1 MQDIDKINQERLL
14 YKTEMMRAIAC
25 RKKKDKIA
33 LAAEWKAKYSE
44 MTYNALIQ
52 LARNHSARLKVAYWD
67 LPNFETK
74 RLGKHQWKAQ
84 RSLPLP
90 KVGIL

>member
-1 MQDIDKINQERLL
+1 MEMPSIEDIERIHQERLL

-67 LPNFETK
+67 IPNFEKK
-74 RLGKHQWKAQ
+74 RLDKHQ
-84 RSLPLP
+84 
-90 KVGIL
+90 

>member
-1 MQDIDKINQERLL
+1 MTAKSDIEKITEERLI

-44 MTYNALIQ
+44 MTYNALIM

-67 LPNFETK
+67 LPNFEQK
-74 RLGKHQWKAQ
+74 RMEKHN
-84 RSLPLP
+84 
-90 KVGIL
+90 